1 MSFFDTLQQM
11 IVILFAMVLGYTA
24 QKKGVLTQAA
34 NGVLSKLLLNITAP
48 ALILG
53 SAMVGEALPEF
64 SELLSI
70 LKVAVFFYGMEFL
83 IAFAAAPL
91 IGGGPKQ
98 RGVWRFALSCSNMG
112 FIGFPV
118 VMKLFGPEKLIYAA
132 ILMLPFNVIS
142 YSFGPLMLA
151 GAKSFSWK
159 QFTSP
164 SVLASFGALFI
175 SLFRIRLPALVG
187 ECVNFIG
194 DITVPLSL
202 VLVGSLLAA
211 VPVGKVFTNPRL
223 WLITASRLLIQP
235 ALIWLILRNMPGVS
249 AVVMGVAVI
258 EMGMPVAANGSMLS
272 IEHGGD
278 TETVAQI
285 TFLTTL
291 LSIVTI
297 PLVAAV
303 FL

>member
-1 MSFFDTLQQM
+1 MSFLDTLMQM
-11 IVILFAMVLGYTA
+11 IVILFAMSVGYAA
-24 QKKGVLTQAA
+24 QKKGVLTKAS
-34 NGVLSKLLLNITAP
+34 NGVLSKLLLNIAAP

-53 SAMVGEALPEF
+53 SAVGSSVLPQF

-70 LKVAVFFYGMEFL
+70 FKAAVFFYGLQFL
-83 IAFAAAPL
+83 IAVILPPV
-91 IGGGPKQ
+91 IGGSPKQ
-98 RGVWRFALSCSNMG
+98 KGVWRFALTCSNMG

-118 VMKLFGPEKLIYAA
+118 VMRLFGADNLIYAV

-151 GAKSFSWK
+151 GAKNFSWK
-159 QFTSP
+159 QFASP
-164 SVLASFGALFI
+164 SVLASFGALI
-175 SLFRIRLPALVG
+175 VSLFRIRLPSLVG
-187 ECVNFIG
+187 ECLNFIG

-211 VPVGKVFTNPRL
+211 IPVGKVFAAPRL
-223 WLITASRLLIQP
+223 WVICAFRLLIQP
-235 ALIWLILRNMPGVS
+235 ALLWLILRHMSGIP
-249 AVVMGVAVI
+249 AVVLGVAVI

-291 LSIVTI
+291 FSIVTI